1 MLGQKS
7 CHAYAREIVVAKRRL
22 ATMAGNEYFHFRPSW
37 QQILAIRQMT
47 VEQRGV
53 DANFVVVF
61 RHLFQLPVRETETPV
76 FLVIRGTVRNQIRLL
91 RQGVKV
97 GSQLGQRHRALYRNA
112 VVYDVQIVPAKIND
126 PFAAGV
132 LNVGIANVPFAGHS
146 PVEDP
151 GAAGNFVDVE
161 RYFLFQ
167 ASQRLAEAV
176 AGDAAANRVQLADQ
190 SKNFVANSRRIY
202 SRSEFGEIA
211 RVVMRL
217 G

>member
-76 FLVIRGTVRNQIRLL
+76 FLVIRGTVGNQIRLL

-132 LNVGIANVPFAGHS
+132 LNVGIANVPFAGHRPIKHPS
-146 PVEDP
+146 S
-151 GAAGNFVDVE
+151 GGNFVYGKRDE
-161 RYFLFQ
+161 TLQ
-167 ASQRLAEAV
+167 APKCLAKTITS
-176 AGDAAANRVQLADQ
+176 DTAAKRIEIGNQ
-190 SKNFVANSRRIY
+190 SMHFMPETFEVNP
-202 SRSEFGEIA
+202 
-211 RVVMRL
+211 VVCRNAHD
-217 G
+217 